1 VVTRGGADRGKQLE
15 CAAYLLLRRR
25 FRSVRYWR
33 GDREVDFVVES
44 GGKPVPVQVS
54 LEPPGDRHRQA
65 VDEFQE
71 AHPHAGEAVFITPE
85 SFERGV
91 PELG

>member
-1 VVTRGGADRGKQLE
+1 
-15 CAAYLLLRRR
+15 
-25 FRSVRYWR
+25 
-33 GDREVDFVVES
+33 
-44 GGKPVPVQVS
+44 VPVQVS

>member
-1 VVTRGGADRGKQLE
+1 
-15 CAAYLLLRRR
+15 
-25 FRSVRYWR
+25 
-33 GDREVDFVVES
+33 
-44 GGKPVPVQVS
+44 
-54 LEPPGDRHRQA
+54 